1 MVDKEEVCACTGMT
15 NWWYNLEDVELKLC
29 FALYCEIQVLYLF
42 WPLQFKKDT
51 GTLNLPQECND

>member
-15 NWWYNLEDVELKLC
+15 NWWYNLEDVELNLC

-42 WPLQFKKDT
+42 
-51 GTLNLPQECND
+51 